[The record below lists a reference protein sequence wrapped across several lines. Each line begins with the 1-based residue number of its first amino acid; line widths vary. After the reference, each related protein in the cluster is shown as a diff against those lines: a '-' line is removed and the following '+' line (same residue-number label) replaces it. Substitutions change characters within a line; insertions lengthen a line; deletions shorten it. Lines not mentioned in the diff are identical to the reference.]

1 VGPAGRRFHVVGTS
15 GSGKSTVA
23 ARLAATLGV
32 PHVELD
38 ALYWE
43 PGWTE
48 AADDLFLARLGEAL
62 SGDGWVVCGN
72 YGRLARAVVWARV
85 DTVVWLDLPRSTVM
99 RQVVTRTLRRRW
111 RRELLWGTNRESLR
125 KALLSRDSI
134 LWWAWSTHA
143 RNRAE
148 YEALLLGAPSSVV
161 RLRSR
166 SEVDRWI
173 LSVAAAG

>member
-1 VGPAGRRFHVVGTS
+1 
-15 GSGKSTVA
+15 
-23 ARLAATLGV
+23 V

-38 ALYWE
+38 ALHWE

-48 AADDLFLARLGEAL
+48 APDDVFLARLEQAL
-62 SGDGWVVCGN
+62 SGEGWVVDGN
-72 YGRLARAVVWARV
+72 YGRLARAVVWRRA

-99 RQVVTRTLRRRW
+99 WQVVTRTLRRRW

-134 LWWAWSTHA
+134 VWWAWSTYA

-148 YEALLLGAPSSVV
+148 YEALLVGASFSVV

-166 SEVDRWI
+166 SEVDRWVY
-173 LSVAAAG
+173 SSNSP